1 MLFYF
6 TLASGVRVIHFESC
20 VIFVH
25 KKPIY
30 KMYAIAFIWILGV
43 SAALGQTAESK
54 FLFS

>member
-30 KMYAIAFIWILGV
+30 KMYAVAFVWILGV